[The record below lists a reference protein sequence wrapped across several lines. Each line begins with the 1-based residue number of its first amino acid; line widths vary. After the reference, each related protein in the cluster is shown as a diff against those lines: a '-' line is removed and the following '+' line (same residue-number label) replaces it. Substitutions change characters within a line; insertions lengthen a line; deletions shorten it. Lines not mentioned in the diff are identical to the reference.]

1 MVTVSVSPHFAP
13 TASCKRPCSNPV
25 DTQHL
30 SLLRCFLHGLS
41 SSSGYLK
48 SNGWRLRKFPAIDC
62 QALIGY
68 ELLSLLVQRDS
79 GIYRLL
85 PDFYGGNKLYT
96 IPKHFPLSFNCYC
109 IISSPYNTSNAYK
122 KFDPTGG
129 FRIFVCELSCW
140 VIWVEYLC
148 FSFPMYLLLWAN
160 HQHVINIHLHV
171 EKLSVR
177 DIPYSFFFPNAYA
190 TVTV

>member
-1 MVTVSVSPHFAP
+1 M
-13 TASCKRPCSNPV
+13 
-25 DTQHL
+25 
-30 SLLRCFLHGLS
+30 
-41 SSSGYLK
+41 
-48 SNGWRLRKFPAIDC
+48 
-62 QALIGY
+62 IGY
-68 ELLSLLVQRDS
+68 ELLSLFVQRES

-148 FSFPMYLLLWAN
+148 FSFPMGSLLWGQIIYMRLGYTFIFACRKAIRQR
-160 HQHVINIHLHV
+160 HSI
-171 EKLSVR
+171 
-177 DIPYSFFFPNAYA
+177 FFFLPECLCHRHCIVFHRILARQCRVDNRTLA
-190 TVTV
+190 